1 MTETYSGELSEDTK
15 RALLWIF
22 DAAAGWQARTEERAD
37 DVHAGS
43 SLLKDDEVTSPY
55 LISHSVRGALVSAV
69 DHLGAFRALVQDAH
83 VVHPRATL
91 TLLRAALENAALAVW
106 LLAPAN
112 RNERVLRRLRLQWAD
127 FHDGDYANHLF
138 EDEPT
143 PSLDDRRS
151 ELQAIARKRGLT
163 DEQVALVA
171 ARPVTFSSIVRAATR
186 ESGFLHLDE
195 RTAMFCWMAASGTAH
210 ARQWAVLSPAL
221 QRVKVPGAPEGSQG
235 LRLSASDKMLTTA
248 AGAATVMTAKG
259 WRLLDNRRQS
269 PLA

>member
-22 DAAAGWQARTEERAD
+22 DAVADWRVRTAQRAD
-37 DVHAGS
+37 DVHTGS

-55 LISHSVRGALVSAV
+55 LMSHAVRGALVSAV
-69 DHLGAFRALVQDAH
+69 DHLDAFRALVQDAH

-91 TLLRAALENAALAVW
+91 TLLRAALENGALAVW

-127 FHDGDYANHLF
+127 FHDGQNVGGLF
-138 EDEPT
+138 EGDPA
-143 PSLDDRRS
+143 PRPNDSRAK
-151 ELQAIARKRGLT
+151 LQAIARKRGLT
-163 DEQVALVA
+163 DAQLALVA
-171 ARPVTFSSIVRAATR
+171 ARPVPFSSIVRAAAR
-186 ESGFLHLDE
+186 EGGFLNLDE
-195 RTAMFCWMAASGTAH
+195 RTAAFCWMATSGIAH

-221 QRVKVPGAPEGSQG
+221 QRFKVPGAPDGNQG
-235 LRLSASDKMLTTA
+235 LLLSTSDRMLTMA

-259 WRLLDNRRQS
+259 WRLLDERRTRQ
-269 PLA
+269 LL

>member
-22 DAAAGWQARTEERAD
+22 DAAAGWQARTEGRAD

-43 SLLKDDEVTSPY
+43 SLWKDDEVTSPY
-55 LISHSVRGALVSAV
+55 LMSHSVRGALVSAV
-69 DHLGAFRALVQDAH
+69 DHLNAFRALVQDAH

-127 FHDGDYANHLF
+127 FRDGDYASRLF

-143 PSLDDRRS
+143 PRLEARQA
-151 ELQAIARKRGLT
+151 ELVAIARKRGLT
-163 DEQVALVA
+163 DDQVALVA
-171 ARPVTFSSIVRAATR
+171 ARPVPFSSIVRAATR
-186 ESGFLHLDE
+186 ESRFLQLDE
-195 RTAMFCWMAASGTAH
+195 RTAMFCWMATSGVAH
-210 ARQWAVLSPAL
+210 ARQWAGMSPAL
-221 QRVKVPGAPEGSQG
+221 QRLKVPGAPDGSQG
-235 LRLSASDKMLTTA
+235 LVLSASDKMLTMA

-259 WRLLDNRRQS
+259 WRLLDDRRTRQ
-269 PLA
+269 LI